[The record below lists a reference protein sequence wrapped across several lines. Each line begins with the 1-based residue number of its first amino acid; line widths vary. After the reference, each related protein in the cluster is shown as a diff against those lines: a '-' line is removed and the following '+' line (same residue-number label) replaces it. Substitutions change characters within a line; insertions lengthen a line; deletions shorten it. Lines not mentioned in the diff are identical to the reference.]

1 MLNQSLKRIGYTYL
15 YLRKANSTRYNNDA
29 ETDLAILS
37 DKYYNSL
44 ISW

>member
-1 MLNQSLKRIGYTYL
+1 MLNQSLKHIGHTYL
-15 YLRKANSTRYNNDA
+15 YLRKANTTRYSGDT

-44 ISW
+44 IN